1 MDTLTL
7 TGFYRYL
14 NKILGRD
21 SRGFRVWS
29 VSTGLW
35 IPGKGMLLENIEE
48 DVQIKK
54 FEVADSSER
63 LKELTRESYRFQ
75 CIICSELK
83 ILRCPWLNCSHLE
96 LYFIHKAYDN
106 TNPVICSNVIEF

>member
-21 SRGFRVWS
+21 SRSFRVCS

-63 LKELTRESYRFQ
+63 LK
-75 CIICSELK
+75 IIK
-83 ILRCPWLNCSHLE
+83 GPK
-96 LYFIHKAYDN
+96 Y
-106 TNPVICSNVIEF
+106 